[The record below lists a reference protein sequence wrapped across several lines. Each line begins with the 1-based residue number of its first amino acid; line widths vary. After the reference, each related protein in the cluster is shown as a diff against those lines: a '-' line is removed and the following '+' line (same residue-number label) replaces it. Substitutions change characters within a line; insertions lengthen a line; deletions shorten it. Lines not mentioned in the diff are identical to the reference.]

1 MTFEKMLRPTFRYPM
16 ESPVK
21 LASFG
26 PGSLIASLL
35 FLAGCGGTSD
45 GPGTI
50 SVTVQGQYEK
60 RVLSSAGFS
69 PALTTLPTRY
79 AYAQVVNSSS
89 GRVEAAGTLGAD
101 GTRTFAV
108 PKGITFFVAIYAST
122 EVPAG
127 GSGGGFY
134 FYGGV
139 KKALP
144 SATYTSAE
152 AFNLIPT
159 WYTTSADSA
168 ANSSGNLTL
177 RALDST
183 GEGGAFAIA
192 DQMTTFALG
201 MRSLEPTL
209 QLPEL
214 YAFWNSGTTS
224 TTYPSVAQAAGGTT
238 ILKQSAALGGRAIF
252 QHEVRYA
259 GPAAADRGA
268 DAYNDSALLE
278 ACARLLFAEDSL
290 AYANGTFGQI
300 VRRDND
306 NGFVAPGDASEPA
319 VAFVGGF
326 SSFLSCAFRN
336 DPFTYEVPA
345 GGGQPT
351 VFRLDQHTGF
361 TPTGGGE
368 FYAGSVARTL
378 WGIWKNPAIF
388 NGSQSGLGT
397 LWSATIPTTASLGYE
412 YGNTP
417 LACYPTYL
425 TGLRRLAGTAAA
437 SAMLDELAQENVGNG
452 TDPTLGLYLNGTS
465 LWRLPAIPF
474 VDSGTFPTYAAG
486 WSFDWNQAQAFRF
499 SHIGGARTLTLG
511 TSGAGLVLELF
522 DSVGLVRLATAS
534 SSGNGVIS
542 LPNLPAGTYVVRV
555 RVDPYVTYP
564 NGTIN
569 YNLSVN

>member
-1 MTFEKMLRPTFRYPM
+1 MKH
-16 ESPVK
+16 
-21 LASFG
+21 ASFG
-26 PGSLIASLL
+26 LGSLVATLL

-69 PALTTLPTRY
+69 AATTTLPTRY
-79 AYAQVVNSSS
+79 AYAQVVNSTS

-108 PKGITFFVAIYAST
+108 PKGITFFVALYAST
-122 EVPAG
+122 EVPVS

-144 SATYTSAE
+144 TTTYASAD
-152 AFNLIPT
+152 AFNQVPT
-159 WYTTSADSA
+159 WFTTSADSA
-168 ANSSGNLTL
+168 ANTGGNLTL
-177 RALDST
+177 RALDAT
-183 GEGGAFAIA
+183 GEAGAFAIA

-214 YAFWNSGTTS
+214 YAFWNPGTTT
-224 TTYPSVAQAAGGTT
+224 TTYPSVALATGGTA
-238 ILKQSAALGGRAIF
+238 ILKQGTALGGRAIF

-268 DAYNDSALLE
+268 DAYNDSVLLE

-290 AYANGTFGQI
+290 AHANGTYGQI

-319 VAFVGGF
+319 IAFVGGF
-326 SSFLSCAFRN
+326 SSFLSSAFRN
-336 DPFTYEVPA
+336 DPFSYEVPA
-345 GGGQPT
+345 GGGLPT
-351 VFRLDQHTGF
+351 AFRLDQHTGF

-368 FYAGSVARTL
+368 FYPGSVARTL
-378 WGIWKNPAIF
+378 WGIWKNNAVF
-388 NGSQSGLGT
+388 NGSQTGLGT

-425 TGLRRLAGTAAA
+425 TGLRRLAGTTAA
-437 SAMLDELAQENVGNG
+437 SAILDELALENVGNG
-452 TDPTLGLYLNGTS
+452 TDPTSGLYLNSTA

-474 VDSGTFPTYAAG
+474 VDSGSFPTYAAG

-499 SHIGGARTLTLG
+499 SHIGGARTLTLS
-511 TSGAGLVLELF
+511 TSGPGLVLELF
-522 DSVGLVRLATAS
+522 GSSGLVRLALAS
-534 SSGNGVIS
+534 SSSNGVIS
-542 LPNLPAGTYVVRV
+542 LPNLPAGTYLVRV

-564 NGTIN
+564 NGSVN

>member
-1 MTFEKMLRPTFRYPM
+1 MKHATLG
-16 ESPVK
+16 
-21 LASFG
+21 L
-26 PGSLIASLL
+26 GSLAATLL
-35 FLAGCGGTSD
+35 FLVGCGGSSD

-60 RVLSSAGFS
+60 RVLSGAGFS

-79 AYAQVVNSSS
+79 AYAQVVNSTS

-108 PKGITFFVAIYAST
+108 TKGITFFVALYAST
-122 EVPAG
+122 EVPVS

-144 SATYTSAE
+144 ASTYASAE

-159 WYTTSADSA
+159 WYATSADSA
-168 ANSSGNLTL
+168 ANSSGSLTL

-183 GEGGAFAIA
+183 GEAGAFAIA
-192 DQMTTFALG
+192 DQLTTFALG

-214 YAFWNSGTTS
+214 YTFWNSGTTA
-224 TTYPSVAQAAGGTT
+224 TTYPAVALTTGGSAV
-238 ILKQSAALGGRAIF
+238 LKQGAALGGRAIF

-268 DAYNDSALLE
+268 DAYNDSVLLE
-278 ACARLLFAEDSL
+278 ACARLLFADDSF
-290 AYANGTFGQI
+290 AYTNGTFGQI
-300 VRRDND
+300 IRRDND

-319 VAFVGGF
+319 IAFVGGF
-326 SSFLSCAFRN
+326 SSFLSAAFRN
-336 DPFTYEVPA
+336 DPSSYEMPA
-345 GGGQPT
+345 GGGLPT

-378 WGIWKNPAIF
+378 WGIWKNAAIF
-388 NGSQSGLGT
+388 NGSQAGLGT
-397 LWSATIPTTASLGYE
+397 LWSTTIPTTAFQGYE

-425 TGLRRLAGTAAA
+425 TGLRRLAGPAAGIA
-437 SAMLDELAQENVGNG
+437 ILDELTLENVGNG
-452 TDPTLGLYLNGTS
+452 TDPTSGLYLNGTT
-465 LWRLPAIPF
+465 LWRLPAVPF
-474 VDSGTFPTYAAG
+474 VDSGSFPTYAAG

-499 SHIGGARTLTLG
+499 SHIGGVRTLTLSTPG
-511 TSGAGLVLELF
+511 PGLVLELF
-522 DSVGLVRLATAS
+522 DSVGLVRLTTAS

-542 LPNLPAGTYVVRV
+542 LPSLPAGTYVVRV

>member
-1 MTFEKMLRPTFRYPM
+1 MKHAPL
-16 ESPVK
+16 
-21 LASFG
+21 G
-26 PGSLIASLL
+26 PGSLVATLL
-35 FLAGCGGTSD
+35 LLAGCGGSSD
-45 GPGTI
+45 GPSAV

-60 RVLSSAGFS
+60 RVLSTAGFGAA
-69 PALTTLPTRY
+69 PTTLPTRY
-79 AYAQVVNSSS
+79 AYAQVVNSAS

-108 PKGITFFVAIYAST
+108 PRGITFFVAIFATT
-122 EVPAG
+122 EVPA
-127 GSGGGFY
+127 SAPGGGFS

-139 KKALP
+139 KNALP
-144 SATYTSAE
+144 TATYASAE
-152 AFNLIPT
+152 AFNQVPT
-159 WYTTSADSA
+159 WFTISADSA
-168 ANSSGNLTL
+168 ANASGNLTL
-177 RALDST
+177 RALDAT
-183 GEGGAFAIA
+183 GEAGAFAIA

-214 YAFWNSGTTS
+214 YAFWNPGTT
-224 TTYPSVAQAAGGTT
+224 TTYPSVALAAGGSA
-238 ILKQSAALGGRAIF
+238 ILKQSTALGGRAIF

-259 GPAAADRGA
+259 GPTAADRGA
-268 DAYNDSALLE
+268 DAYNDSLLLE

-319 VAFVGGF
+319 IAFVGGF
-326 SSFLSCAFRN
+326 SSFLSSAFRN
-336 DPFTYEVPA
+336 DPSSYEVPA
-345 GGGQPT
+345 GGGLPT

-361 TPTGGGE
+361 IPTGGGE

-378 WGIWKNPAIF
+378 WGIWKNNAVF
-388 NGSQSGLGT
+388 SDSQAGLGT
-397 LWSATIPTTASLGYE
+397 LWSATIPATASLGYE

-425 TGLRRLAGTAAA
+425 TGLRRLAGPTASNAI
-437 SAMLDELAQENVGNG
+437 LDELALENVGNG
-452 TDPTLGLYLNGTS
+452 TDPTSGLYLNGTT

-474 VDSGTFPTYAAG
+474 TDSGTFPTYAAG

-499 SHIGGARTLTLG
+499 SHIGGARTLTLS

-534 SSGNGVIS
+534 SSGSGVIS
-542 LPNLPAGTYVVRV
+542 LPALPAGTYVVRV
-555 RVDPYVTYP
+555 RVDPYATYP
-564 NGTIN
+564 NGNIN
-569 YNLSVN
+569 YNLFVN

>member
-1 MTFEKMLRPTFRYPM
+1 MKH
-16 ESPVK
+16 
-21 LASFG
+21 ASAAL
-26 PGSLIASLL
+26 GSLAATLL

-45 GPGTI
+45 GPSAI

-69 PALTTLPTRY
+69 PTLSTLPTRY
-79 AYAQVVNSSS
+79 AYAQVVNSAS

-122 EVPAG
+122 EVPASG
-127 GSGGGFY
+127 AGSGFY

-144 SATYTSAE
+144 AATYASAE

-177 RALDST
+177 RALETT
-183 GEGGAFAIA
+183 GEAGAFAIA
-192 DQMTTFALG
+192 DQITTFALG

-214 YAFWNSGTTS
+214 YAFWNPGTTS
-224 TTYPSVAQAAGGTT
+224 TTYPSVALATGGSA
-238 ILKQSAALGGRAIF
+238 ILKQGAALGGRAIF

-259 GPAAADRGA
+259 GPTAADRGA
-268 DAYNDSALLE
+268 DAYNDGVLLE
-278 ACARLLFAEDSL
+278 ACARLLFADDSF

-319 VAFVGGF
+319 IAFVGGF
-326 SSFLSCAFRN
+326 SSFLSSAFRN
-336 DPFTYEVPA
+336 DPTTYEVPA
-345 GGGQPT
+345 GGGLPT

-361 TPTGGGE
+361 SPTGGGE
-368 FYAGSVARTL
+368 FYPGSVARTL
-378 WGIWKNPAIF
+378 WGIWKNGAVF
-388 NGSQSGLGT
+388 NGSPAGLGT
-397 LWSATIPTTASLGYE
+397 LWSATIPTTASQGYE

-425 TGLRRLAGTAAA
+425 TGLRRLAGGAA
-437 SAMLDELAQENVGNG
+437 SSAILDELALENVGDG
-452 TDPTLGLYLNGTS
+452 TDPTSGLYLNSTT
-465 LWRLPAIPF
+465 LWRLPAMPF
-474 VDSGTFPTYAAG
+474 VDSGSFPTYAAG
-486 WSFDWNQAQAFRF
+486 WSFDRNQAQAFRF
-499 SHIGGARTLTLG
+499 SHVGGARTLTLS
-511 TSGAGLVLELF
+511 TSGLGLVLELF
-522 DSVGLVRLATAS
+522 DSVGLVRLTTAS
-534 SSGNGVIS
+534 SSGNGVIN
-542 LPNLPAGTYVVRV
+542 LPTLPAGTYVVRV